1 MKVTVETKKGLEKNL
16 KVFVDKKTINKELD
30 VKYDQLKNDVVLKGF
45 RPGKVPK
52 DLIKRQFG
60 KAIYGEVIDKILK
73 ETTTKALDE
82 KKIKPALQPKI
93 DLKQFGEGKD
103 LEYVISVTEMPKV
116 KLNTLDNIK
125 YKEYKVNLSKEET
138 DKRIKEIASNQKN
151 FVEVDVA
158 KVANEGDLVTFDY
171 KATVDGKEFK
181 GSEGKNTQLE
191 LGKDLFIKGF
201 DKQLLKAKKD
211 EEIKVEAVL
220 PEIFP
225 EKELVGKKAI
235 FMCKII
241 SVKKHQPLPIDDEF
255 AKKLGAKDLA
265 DLKNLVSKQLNDQYK
280 NSLDQISKNQILEEI
295 ENFKIDEI
303 PSTLID
309 QELNI
314 LNQGLDKEAIEKNKS
329 TNLKNAKKRIK
340 LGLILNQIGEENN
353 IKVENLE
360 IQSEIQKQIG
370 MMPGQ
375 EKLVMD
381 YYQKNPEA
389 AASLRGNI
397 YEQKIIDF
405 IKSKAKKTIK
415 EIDKSEAE
423 KILKE
428 ENKKNFKDQSSTD
441 VTEKK
446 LKSSEKKPKKAPIK
460 KKAKKVSKK

>member
-16 KVFVDKKTINKELD
+16 KVFVDKDTINKELD
-30 VKYDQLKNDVVLKGF
+30 EKYDQIKNDVVLKGF
-45 RPGKVPK
+45 RPGRVPK

-73 ETTTKALDE
+73 ETTTKVLDE

-125 YKEYKVNLSKEET
+125 YKEYKVNLSKDET
-138 DKRIKEIASNQKN
+138 EKRIKEIASNQKN
-151 FVEVDVA
+151 FVEVDAA

-201 DKQLLKAKKD
+201 DKQLLKVKKD

-220 PEIFP
+220 PEFFP

-235 FMCKII
+235 FMCKIA
-241 SVKKHQPLPIDDEF
+241 SVKKHKPLPIDDEF
-255 AKKLGAKDLA
+255 AKKIGAKDLS

-303 PSTLID
+303 PNTLVE
-309 QELNI
+309 QELTI
-314 LNQGLDKEAIEKNKS
+314 LNQGLDKEAVEKNKIN
-329 TNLKNAKKRIK
+329 NLKIAKKRIK

-360 IQSEIQKQIG
+360 VQSEIQKQIG

-389 AASLRGNI
+389 AASLRGNL
-397 YEQKIIDF
+397 YEQKIIEF
-405 IKSKAKKTIK
+405 IKSKAKKTVK

-428 ENKKNFKDQSSTD
+428 ENEKNLKAESSAD
-441 VTEKK
+441 VAEKK
-446 LKSSEKKPKKAPIK
+446 TKASEKKPKKTPIK
-460 KKAKKVSKK
+460 KKTKKVSKK

>member
-16 KVFVDKKTINKELD
+16 KVFVDKNTINKELD

-45 RPGKVPK
+45 RPGKVPR

-116 KLNTLDNIK
+116 KINSLDSIK
-125 YKEYKVNLSKEET
+125 YREYKVNLSKEET

-151 FVEVDVA
+151 FVEVDAA

-225 EKELVGKKAI
+225 EKELVGKKAM

-241 SVKKHQPLPIDDEF
+241 SVKKHKQLPIDDEF
-255 AKKLGAKDLA
+255 AKKLGAKDLT

-295 ENFKIDEI
+295 ENFKTDDI
-303 PSTLID
+303 PSTLIE

-314 LNQGLDKEAIEKNKS
+314 LNQGLDKEAIEKNKNN
-329 TNLKNAKKRIK
+329 NLKNAKKRIK

-397 YEQKIIDF
+397 YEQKIIEF
-405 IKSKAKKTIK
+405 IKSKAKKTVK

-428 ENKKNFKDQSSTD
+428 ENEKNLKAQSTTD

-446 LKSSEKKPKKAPIK
+446 PKTSEKKPKKAPIK

>member
-16 KVFVDKKTINKELD
+16 KVFVDKNTINKELD

-116 KLNTLDNIK
+116 KLNTLDSIK

-151 FVEVDVA
+151 FVEVDAA

-241 SVKKHQPLPIDDEF
+241 SVKKHKPLPIDDEF
-255 AKKLGAKDLA
+255 AKKLGAKDLT

-303 PSTLID
+303 PSTLIE

-314 LNQGLDKEAIEKNKS
+314 LNQGLDKEAIEKNK
-329 TNLKNAKKRIK
+329 N
-340 LGLILNQIGEENN
+340 
-353 IKVENLE
+353 
-360 IQSEIQKQIG
+360 
-370 MMPGQ
+370 
-375 EKLVMD
+375 
-381 YYQKNPEA
+381 
-389 AASLRGNI
+389 
-397 YEQKIIDF
+397 KI
-405 IKSKAKKTIK
+405 
-415 EIDKSEAE
+415 
-423 KILKE
+423 
-428 ENKKNFKDQSSTD
+428 
-441 VTEKK
+441 
-446 LKSSEKKPKKAPIK
+446 
-460 KKAKKVSKK
+460 

>member
-16 KVFVDKKTINKELD
+16 KVFVDKNTINKELD

-103 LEYVISVTEMPKV
+103 LEYVISVTEIPKV
-116 KLNTLDNIK
+116 KLNSLDSIK

-151 FVEVDVA
+151 FVEVDPA

-201 DKQLLKAKKD
+201 DKQLLKTKKD
-211 EEIKVEAVL
+211 EEIKVEAIL

-241 SVKKHQPLPIDDEF
+241 SVKKHKAMPIDNEF

-280 NSLDQISKNQILEEI
+280 NSFDQISKNQILNEI

-303 PSTLID
+303 PKTLID

-314 LNQGLDKEAIEKNKS
+314 LNQGLDKEAIEKNKNN
-329 TNLKNAKKRIK
+329 NLKNAKKRIK

-360 IQSEIQKQIG
+360 IQTEIQKQIG

-389 AASLRGNI
+389 AASLRGNL
-397 YEQKIIDF
+397 YEQKIIEF
-405 IKSKAKKTIK
+405 IKLKAKKTVK
-415 EIDKSEAE
+415 EIDKLEAE

-428 ENKKNFKDQSSTD
+428 ENEKNLKAKSTTD
-441 VTEKK
+441 VMEKK
-446 LKSSEKKPKKAPIK
+446 PKTSEKKPKKAPTK

>member
-16 KVFVDKKTINKELD
+16 KVFVDKNTINKELD

-116 KLNTLDNIK
+116 KLNTLDSIK

-138 DKRIKEIASNQKN
+138 EKRIKEIASNQKN
-151 FVEVDVA
+151 FVEVDSA

-235 FMCKII
+235 FICKII
-241 SVKKHQPLPIDDEF
+241 SVKKHKDMPIDDEF

-295 ENFKIDEI
+295 ENFKTDEI

-314 LNQGLDKEAIEKNKS
+314 LNQGLDKEVVEKNK
-329 TNLKNAKKRIK
+329 TNNLKNAKKRIK

-389 AASLRGNI
+389 AASLRGNL
-397 YEQKIIDF
+397 YEQKIIEF
-405 IKSKAKKTIK
+405 IKSKAKKTLK

-428 ENKKNFKDQSSTD
+428 ENEKNLKAQSSAD

-446 LKSSEKKPKKAPIK
+446 PKTSEKKQKK
-460 KKAKKVSKK
+460 

>member
-16 KVFVDKKTINKELD
+16 KVFVDKNTINKELD

-151 FVEVDVA
+151 FVEVDAA

-211 EEIKVEAVL
+211 EEIKVDAVL

-235 FMCKII
+235 FMCKIT
-241 SVKKHQPLPIDDEF
+241 SVKKHKPLPIDDEF

-405 IKSKAKKTIK
+405 IKSKAKKTVK

-428 ENKKNFKDQSSTD
+428 ENEKNLKAQSSSD

-446 LKSSEKKPKKAPIK
+446 PKTSEKKPKKAPIK

>member
-1 MKVTVETKKGLEKNL
+1 MGLEKNL
-16 KVFVDKKTINKELD
+16 KVFVDKNTINKELD

-125 YKEYKVNLSKEET
+125 YKEFKVNLSKEET
-138 DKRIKEIASNQKN
+138 DKRIKEIVSNQKN
-151 FVEVDVA
+151 FEEVDAA

-181 GSEGKNTQLE
+181 GSEGKNTRLE

-235 FMCKII
+235 FMCKIN
-241 SVKKHQPLPIDDEF
+241 SVKKHKPLPIDDEF
-255 AKKLGAKDLA
+255 AKILGAKDLA

-280 NSLDQISKNQILEEI
+280 SPLDQISKNQILEEI

-303 PSTLID
+303 PSTLIE

-314 LNQGLDKEAIEKNKS
+314 LNQGLDKEVVEKNK
-329 TNLKNAKKRIK
+329 TINLKNAKKRIK

-381 YYQKNPEA
+381 YYQK
-389 AASLRGNI
+389 
-397 YEQKIIDF
+397 
-405 IKSKAKKTIK
+405 
-415 EIDKSEAE
+415 
-423 KILKE
+423 ILKL
-428 ENKKNFKDQSSTD
+428 QHH
-441 VTEKK
+441 
-446 LKSSEKKPKKAPIK
+446 
-460 KKAKKVSKK
+460 

>member
-16 KVFVDKKTINKELD
+16 KVFVDKNTINKELD

-52 DLIKRQFG
+52 ELIKRQFG

-116 KLNTLDNIK
+116 KLNTLGSIK
-125 YKEYKVNLSKEET
+125 FKEYKVNLSKEET
-138 DKRIKEIASNQKN
+138 DKRIREIASNQKN
-151 FVEVDVA
+151 FVEVDQA

-171 KATVDGKEFK
+171 RATVDGKEFK

-201 DKQLLKAKKD
+201 DKQLLKVKKD
-211 EEIKVEAVL
+211 EEVKVEAVL

-235 FMCKII
+235 FICKII
-241 SVKKHQPLPIDDEF
+241 SVKKHKTLPIDDEF
-255 AKKLGAKDLA
+255 AKKLGAKDLN

-295 ENFKIDEI
+295 ENFTIDEI
-303 PSTLID
+303 PNTLID
-309 QELNI
+309 QELKI
-314 LNQGLDKEAIEKNKS
+314 LNQGLDEEAIEKNKNN
-329 TNLKNAKKRIK
+329 NLKNAKKRIK

-381 YYQKNPEA
+381 YYQKNPDA

-405 IKSKAKKTIK
+405 IKSKAKKTVK

-428 ENKKNFKDQSSTD
+428 ENEKNLKAQSPDD
-441 VTEKK
+441 VIEKK
-446 LKSSEKKPKKAPIK
+446 TKSSEKKPKKAPIK
-460 KKAKKVSKK
+460 KKNKKS